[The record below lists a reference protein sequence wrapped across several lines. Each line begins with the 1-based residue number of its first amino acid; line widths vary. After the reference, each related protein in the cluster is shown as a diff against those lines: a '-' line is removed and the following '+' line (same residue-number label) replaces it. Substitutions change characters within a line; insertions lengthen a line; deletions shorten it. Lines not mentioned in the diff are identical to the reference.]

1 MTEPLLLETH
11 LLPIS
16 VLFKHPRN
24 YKKHPETQLH
34 KLRES
39 LKRFGQTKPVLVIR
53 SHDTIVDFPPLI
65 SKLVI
70 VAGHGIVEAARQLG
84 WVDVLVAI
92 APEHWT
98 PEDALAYLVADNET
112 SRDAEVNELM
122 LAELLEESKNAGYDL
137 AALGSSEEQLAA
149 LLEKLAQEQLAQDYT
164 TEPLPDLDEIG
175 DDENPL
181 DAQGIT
187 CPNCGHTF

>member
-1 MTEPLLLETH
+1 MTKPLLLEPFIAPVH
-11 LLPIS
+11 ELQG
-16 VLFKHPRN
+16 HPRN
-24 YKKHPETQLH
+24 YKRHPEAQLH
-34 KLRES
+34 KIRES
-39 LKRFGQTKPVLVIR
+39 LKRFGQVKPILVR
-53 SHDTIVDFPPLI
+53 VDYP
-65 SKLVI
+65 KYVI
-70 VAGHGIVEAARQLG
+70 IAGHGVFEAANQLG
-84 WVDVLVAI
+84 WFHVMCVRVPD
-92 APEHWT
+92 HWT

-112 SRDAEVNELM
+112 SRDAEINKLM

-137 AALGSSEEQLAA
+137 AALGSSEEQLAT